1 MKLFGLEIK
10 RSSSVVTHK
19 KGKPPAIT
27 LNRFLDSA
35 AQGRLEESWVKTPQ
49 TADSIIYKD
58 WKPTVA
64 RCVSEANN
72 TSHAR
77 KFLSLL
83 KDNVTGPNGFTLA
96 ANVRNTSGSKDERAN
111 KAIEDEYKEFSK
123 PENFEVTGQFSRSQL
138 ERLGISTCA
147 THGEFMVVRIIDRS
161 INKWGIAFQ
170 ILDPLMVDSTYF
182 SDLGNGV
189 AIRAGVEMD
198 AYRRPLA
205 YHINQYDSWGH
216 EFFESYNK
224 RVRIPIDRVTH
235 AFMPEL
241 INQPR
246 GLPWMRTSLWQMRM
260 LKGYGDAA
268 VTNARVGASA
278 MGLFTNEDADDDD
291 DYFIDAA
298 EPGTFADIGNR
309 KLVNWDPQYP
319 NGEFDPF
326 TKSVLHWLSSGLLVS
341 YHSLTGDLSDVN
353 FSSIRQGELD
363 QREVWKGLQ
372 SWFSEALCRKLYEQW
387 LEIAILGSK
396 IKVGNTPLRL
406 DRLNRYKNVNF
417 IGRRWD
423 WVDPLKD
430 INAKA
435 KEIELGI
442 TTRARVIRERSNED
456 PNEIFEEVKKEK
468 QLFESQKPKEAES
481 PAEKH

>member
-1 MKLFGLEIK
+1 MKLFGLDITRTSKVERQHK
-10 RSSSVVTHK
+10 R
-19 KGKPPAIT
+19 GRPPAVK

-35 AQGRLEESWVKTPQ
+35 NHGRLEEAWVSTPQ

-64 RCVSEANN
+64 RCMEQANN
-72 TSHAR
+72 TPHAR
-77 KFLSLL
+77 KFLSML
-83 KDNVTGPNGFTLA
+83 KDNVAGPNGFSLQ
-96 ANVRNTSGSKDERAN
+96 ANVRNASGSKDERAN
-111 KAIEDEYKEFSK
+111 KAIEEAYKEFSDSR
-123 PENFEVTGQFSRSQL
+123 NFEVTGQFSRAQF

-147 THGEFMVVRIIDRS
+147 THGEFMVVRIVDRS
-161 INKWGIAFQ
+161 INEWGIAFQ

-182 SDLGNGV
+182 ADLGDGV
-189 AIRAGVEMD
+189 SIRAGIEMD
-198 AYRRPLA
+198 AFRRPLA
-205 YHINQYDSWGH
+205 YHVNQYDSWGH
-216 EFFESYNK
+216 SFFESYNK
-224 RVRIPIDRVTH
+224 RIRIPIERVTH

-268 VTNARVGASA
+268 VTNARIAASK
-278 MGLFTNEDADDDD
+278 MGFFRSDEAEDDEDEM
-291 DYFIDAA
+291 IDAA
-298 EPGTFADIGNR
+298 EPGAFEDIGNR
-309 KLVNWDPQYP
+309 TLVDWDPQYP

-326 TKSVLHWLSSGLLVS
+326 TKSVLHWLASGLLVS

-372 SWFSEALCRKLYEQW
+372 SWYSEALCRHLYEQW
-387 LEIAILGSK
+387 LEIAIMSDK

-406 DRLNRYKNVNF
+406 DRFSRYKRVNF

-442 TTRARVIRERSNED
+442 TSRARVIRERSNED
-456 PNEIFEEVKKEK
+456 PNEIFEEVKKE
-468 QLFESQKPKEAES
+468 QEQFRDEEPEQ
-481 PAEKH
+481 H